1 MFAQPVKHCLYGND
15 PLCEVNDLLQ
25 RGISCKNSDR
35 DTILSFLFRFSFS
48 PSLRLPSFAVHGDLC
63 RRRLIPWWVAAIVA
77 HNSLARTSPRR
88 EFCVACASQ
97 SAGLQCPRL
106 SQMLRCGSIRSV
118 YTWGR
123 VYSSSSPAVALL
135 GITVWHRSA
144 EPLCWTRGNVGIS
157 RSKSWVL

>member
-1 MFAQPVKHCLYGND
+1 MTC
-15 PLCEVNDLLQ
+15 
-25 RGISCKNSDR
+25 CKGASR
-35 DTILSFLFRFSFS
+35 AKIQIVTPFFLSFFVFPSHLLCHWFLFTVSL
-48 PSLRLPSFAVHGDLC
+48 LRLPSFAVQGDLC

-135 GITVWHRSA
+135 GYTVWHRSA